1 MGIDD
6 CKKTRVAIKMISK
19 SLVAQID
26 EREGNSKLRAKLQ
39 MEVKA
44 MQMLEH
50 PNIVKIHEVID
61 SPEHVNVVLEY
72 CQQGELFELIHRHG
86 KVK

>member
-1 MGIDD
+1 
-6 CKKTRVAIKMISK
+6 
-19 SLVAQID
+19 
-26 EREGNSKLRAKLQ
+26 
-39 MEVKA
+39 
-44 MQMLEH
+44 MQMLDH

-72 CQQGELFELIHRHG
+72 CQQGELFELIHKHG